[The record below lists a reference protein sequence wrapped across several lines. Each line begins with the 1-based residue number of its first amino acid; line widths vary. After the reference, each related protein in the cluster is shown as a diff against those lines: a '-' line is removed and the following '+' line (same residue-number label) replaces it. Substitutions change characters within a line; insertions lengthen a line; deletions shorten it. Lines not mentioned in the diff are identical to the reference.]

1 MTLQHL
7 AYINSLYK
15 VSLLLR
21 LASVPFGVSVFLRT
35 ESEKEIKSKSM
46 NSTSDKDFFFFA
58 HSLMHPQYSP
68 LLPMFPPYLAA
79 GQFPNTVMEQKKIDF

>member
-46 NSTSDKDFFFFA
+46 NSTSDKHFF
-58 HSLMHPQYSP
+58 SLLIH
-68 LLPMFPPYLAA
+68 
-79 GQFPNTVMEQKKIDF
+79 